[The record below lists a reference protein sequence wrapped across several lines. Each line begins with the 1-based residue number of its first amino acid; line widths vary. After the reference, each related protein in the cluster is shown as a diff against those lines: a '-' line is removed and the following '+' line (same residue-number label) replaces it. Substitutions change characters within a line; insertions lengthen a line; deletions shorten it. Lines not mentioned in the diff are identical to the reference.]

1 MTKIKLPYWN
11 FRDKFAA
18 ASRQKKLPIS
28 VLMEQQIGA
37 TVNNV
42 GPVMDWTIEFKTEQ
56 QAFKFILKW
65 S

>member
-11 FRDKFAA
+11 FRDKFVA
-18 ASRQKKLPIS
+18 ASMQKKLLIS
-28 VLMEQQIGA
+28 VLIEQQIGA
-37 TVNNV
+37 TVNKV